1 MICLVVYLF
10 IINIITFIYMG
21 IDKRKAKKHSFR
33 IPEKVLL
40 TLSFLGGSLG
50 TLIAMHCFHHKTQKT
65 IFKVGVPLLL
75 IINIFMRRD
84 LSRLFSP
91 AEYKCPTL
99 L

>member
-1 MICLVVYLF
+1 MIYLVVYLF

-21 IDKRKAKKHSFR
+21 LDKRKAKKHSFR

-75 IINIFMRRD
+75 IINIFMII
-84 LSRLFSP
+84 SVYSYFH
-91 AEYKCPTL
+91 
-99 L
+99 

>member
-1 MICLVVYLF
+1 
-10 IINIITFIYMG
+10 MG
-21 IDKRKAKKHSFR
+21 LDKKKAKKHSFR

-75 IINIFMRRD
+75 IINIFMII
-84 LSRLFSP
+84 SVYSYFH
-91 AEYKCPTL
+91 
-99 L
+99 

>member
-1 MICLVVYLF
+1 MIYLVVYLF

-21 IDKRKAKKHSFR
+21 LDKRKAKKHSFR

-75 IINIFMRRD
+75 IINIFMIIFIC
-84 LSRLFSP
+84 SYFH
-91 AEYKCPTL
+91 
-99 L
+99 

>member
-21 IDKRKAKKHSFR
+21 LDKRKAKKHSFR

-50 TLIAMHCFHHKTQKT
+50 TLIAMHCFHHKTQK
-65 IFKVGVPLLL
+65 IVFRIGVPLLFV
-75 IINIFMRRD
+75 INIFMI
-84 LSRLFSP
+84 LFV
-91 AEYKCPTL
+91 YL
-99 L
+99 YF

>member
-21 IDKRKAKKHSFR
+21 LDKRNAKKHSFR

-75 IINIFMRRD
+75 IINIFMIIFIC
-84 LSRLFSP
+84 SYFH
-91 AEYKCPTL
+91 
-99 L
+99 

>member
-21 IDKRKAKKHSFR
+21 LDKRKAKKHSFR

-75 IINIFMRRD
+75 IINIFMIIFIC
-84 LSRLFSP
+84 SYFH
-91 AEYKCPTL
+91 
-99 L
+99 

>member
-1 MICLVVYLF
+1 
-10 IINIITFIYMG
+10 MG
-21 IDKRKAKKHSFR
+21 LDKRKAKKHSFR

-75 IINIFMRRD
+75 IINIFMI
-84 LSRLFSP
+84 LFV
-91 AEYKCPTL
+91 YL
-99 L
+99 YF